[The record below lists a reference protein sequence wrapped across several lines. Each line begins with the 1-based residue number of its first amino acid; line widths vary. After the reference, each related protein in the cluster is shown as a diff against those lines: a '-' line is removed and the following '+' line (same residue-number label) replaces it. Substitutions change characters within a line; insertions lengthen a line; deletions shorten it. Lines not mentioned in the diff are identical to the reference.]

1 MGEIKTPTVNGY
13 DRTVTL
19 TQVVEQPPRKSP
31 AQPTPRQHPRPPWPL
46 FILFAV
52 IVLGVLGWIGSDFWA
67 RAQPQ
72 PPLTASGTLEAD
84 EVTIASEVSGR
95 VGQLDIREGQTVRA
109 GEEVARLDNSVAQ
122 AQVQQSVSQ
131 ADALQL
137 AQLTAQKY
145 TISAPRTGVITQVPI
160 HQGEVVAPGQM
171 IGGVADLSTLKLTAW
186 VLERDLGKVSVGQI
200 VQVTADP
207 FPDQTFGGLV
217 TSINTQAEFTPR
229 NVQTQTDRLNLV
241 FGVNIQVDNVQGLLK
256 AGMPV
261 DVTFPAT
268 E

>member
-1 MGEIKTPTVNGY
+1 MDQIKTPATNGR
-13 DRTVTL
+13 DRTITL
-19 TQVVEQPPRKSP
+19 TQD
-31 AQPTPRQHPRPPWPL
+31 AGQPTVGQHKRPPWPL
-46 FILFAV
+46 FVLAAV
-52 IVLGVLGWIGSDFWA
+52 IFLGVLGWIGSEVWA
-67 RAQPQ
+67 RAQPA

-84 EVTIASEVSGR
+84 EVTMASEMAGR
-95 VGQLDIREGQTVRA
+95 VSQLDVAEGQSVRA
-109 GEEVARLDNSVAQ
+109 GQEVARLDNSVAQ
-122 AQVQQSVSQ
+122 AEVQQAVSQ

-145 TISAPRTGVITQVPI
+145 VITAPRGGVITRVPV
-160 HQGEVVAPGQM
+160 HQGEVVAAGQM

-186 VLERDLGKVSVGQI
+186 VLERDLGKVSVGQV

-207 FPDQTFGGLV
+207 FPAETFGGLV
-217 TSINTQAEFTPR
+217 TSINSQAEFTPR

-241 FGVNIQVDNVQGLLK
+241 FGVNVQVDNVEGLLK
-256 AGMPV
+256 PGMPV

>member
-1 MGEIKTPTVNGY
+1 MDQIKTPTVNGH
-13 DRTVTL
+13 DRTITL
-19 TQVVEQPPRKSP
+19 TQDVGQLQPAPP
-31 AQPTPRQHPRPPWPL
+31 AVRRRQRPPWPL
-46 FILFAV
+46 FILAAV
-52 IVLGVLGWIGSDFWA
+52 IVLGVLGWIGSEVWA
-67 RAQPQ
+67 RAQPA

-84 EVTIASEVSGR
+84 EVTIASEVVGR
-95 VGQLDIREGQTVRA
+95 VSQLDITEGQTVRA
-109 GEEVARLDNSVAQ
+109 GEEVARLDNSVVQ
-122 AQVQQSVSQ
+122 AQVQQAVSQ

-145 TISAPRTGVITQVPI
+145 IIIAPRAGIISQVPV

-186 VLERDLGKVSVGQI
+186 VLERDLGNVSVGQV

-207 FPDQTFGGLV
+207 FPDKTFGGLV

-241 FGVNIQVDNVQGLLK
+241 FGVNIQVDNVEGLLK